1 MKAISLV
8 ASTLMLSVLTTTAL
22 SQSAHKENAPKSDG
36 QQAPAQL
43 AFARLATLAGNW
55 TGQAAVVA
63 QPGTSAPMRVS
74 LRVTSGGS
82 ALLQE
87 MLPQV
92 RSDDPSNGDND
103 PITMLYVEDD
113 RLILLMY
120 CDGGKNRARMA
131 GTLSTDGKT
140 ATFNFLDVS
149 GDTKYGHMHH
159 AVFTFIDTDHHT
171 EDWTYMMPDGK
182 PVQGHVDLVRA
193 KRG

>member
-1 MKAISLV
+1 VKAISFV
-8 ASTLMLSVLTTTAL
+8 ASTVILCVSTTTAL
-22 SQSAHKENAPKSDG
+22 AQSAQSGNAPKSDA

-55 TGQAAVVA
+55 TGQASVA
-63 QPGTSAPMRVS
+63 ANPAMSAPMRVS

-87 MLPQV
+87 MLPQA

-103 PITMLYVEDD
+103 PVTMLYVEDD

-131 GTLSTDGKT
+131 GKLSPDGKT
-140 ATFNFLDVS
+140 ATFDFLDVS
-149 GDTKYGHMHH
+149 GGTKYGYMHH
-159 AVFTFIDTDHHT
+159 AMFTFIDADHHA

-193 KRG
+193 KHN

>member
-1 MKAISLV
+1 MKAISVV

-22 SQSAHKENAPKSDG
+22 SQSAQRDNAPKSDG
-36 QQAPAQL
+36 QRASAEL

-55 TGQAAVVA
+55 TGQAGVEQ
-63 QPGTSAPMRVS
+63 QPGMSAPMRVS

-87 MLPQV
+87 MLPEG

-103 PITMLYVEDD
+103 PITMLYVEDG

-120 CDGGKNRARMA
+120 CDGGKNRARLT

-140 ATFNFLDVS
+140 ATFDFLDVS
-149 GDTKYGHMHH
+149 GGTKYGYMHR
-159 AVFTFIDTDHHT
+159 AVFTFIDADHHT
-171 EDWTYMMPDGK
+171 EDWTYMMPGGK

-193 KRG
+193 KRS

>member
-1 MKAISLV
+1 MKAISFV
-8 ASTLMLSVLTTTAL
+8 ASTLILSVSTTTAL
-22 SQSAHKENAPKSDG
+22 AQAAQRENAPKSDG
-36 QQAPAQL
+36 QQAAAQL

-55 TGQAAVVA
+55 TGQAAVAA
-63 QPGTSAPMRVS
+63 QPGMSAPMRVS

-82 ALLQE
+82 ALLHE
-87 MLPQV
+87 MVPEV

-103 PITMLYVEDD
+103 PITMLYVEDN

-120 CDGGKNRARMA
+120 CDGGRNRARMA

-140 ATFNFLDVS
+140 ATFDFLDVS
-149 GDTKYGHMHH
+149 GGTKYGHMHH
-159 AVFTFIDTDHHT
+159 AVFTLIDPDHHS
-171 EDWTYMMPDGK
+171 EDWTYMTPDGK

>member
-1 MKAISLV
+1 MKVISFV
-8 ASTLMLSVLTTTAL
+8 ASTLILSVSTTTAL
-22 SQSAHKENAPKSDG
+22 AQAAQKENAPKPDG
-36 QQAPAQL
+36 QQTSAQV

-55 TGQAAVVA
+55 SGQATVVA
-63 QPGTSAPMRVS
+63 QPGMNAPMRVS

-87 MLPQV
+87 MLPQA
-92 RSDDPSNGDND
+92 RADDPSNGDND
-103 PITMLYVEDD
+103 PITMLYVDDD

-140 ATFNFLDVS
+140 ATFDFLDVT
-149 GDTKYGHMHH
+149 GGTKYGYMHH
-159 AVFTFIDTDHHT
+159 AVFTLIDTDHHS

-182 PVQGHVDLVRA
+182 AVQGHVELVRA
-193 KRG
+193 KHG

>member
-1 MKAISLV
+1 MRAISFV
-8 ASTLMLSVLTTTAL
+8 ASTLMLSVSTTTAL
-22 SQSAHKENAPKSDG
+22 SQSAQRENAPKSDA
-36 QQAPAQL
+36 QQESAQL

-55 TGQAAVVA
+55 TGQATVAA
-63 QPGTSAPMRVS
+63 QPGMSAPMRMS

-92 RSDDPSNGDND
+92 RSDDPGNGDND
-103 PITMLYVEDD
+103 PVTMLYVEDH

-140 ATFNFLDVS
+140 ATFDFLDVS
-149 GDTKYGHMHH
+149 GGTKYGYMHH
-159 AVFTFIDTDHHT
+159 AVFTFIDADHHA

-193 KRG
+193 RRS

>member
-1 MKAISLV
+1 MKAISFV
-8 ASTLMLSVLTTTAL
+8 ASTLILSVSTTTAL
-22 SQSAHKENAPKSDG
+22 AQSAQSGNAAESDG

-55 TGQAAVVA
+55 TGQAAVA
-63 QPGTSAPMRVS
+63 GKPGMSAPMRVS

-92 RSDDPSNGDND
+92 KSDDPSNGDDD

-131 GTLSTDGKT
+131 GKLSPDGKT
-140 ATFNFLDVS
+140 VAFDFLDVS
-149 GDTKYGHMHH
+149 GGTRFGHMHN
-159 AVFTFIDTDHHT
+159 AVFTLIDADHHT
-171 EDWTYMMPDGK
+171 EEWTYMMPDGK

-193 KRG
+193 ERR

>member
-1 MKAISLV
+1 LAQ
-8 ASTLMLSVLTTTAL
+8 AA
-22 SQSAHKENAPKSDG
+22 QRENAPRSDG
-36 QQAPAQL
+36 QQAAAQL

-63 QPGTSAPMRVS
+63 QPEMTAPMRMS

-82 ALLQE
+82 ALLHE
-87 MLPQV
+87 MLPQG

-103 PITMLYVEDD
+103 PITMLYVEND

-131 GTLSTDGKT
+131 GTLSADGKT
-140 ATFNFLDVS
+140 ATFDFLDVS

-159 AVFTFIDTDHHT
+159 AVFTLIDTDHHS
-171 EDWTYMMPDGK
+171 EDWTYMTPGGK
-182 PVQGHVDLVRA
+182 AVTGHVELVRA

>member
-8 ASTLMLSVLTTTAL
+8 VTTLMLSVLTTTAS
-22 SQSAHKENAPKSDG
+22 SQSAQREKSPKSDG
-36 QQAPAQL
+36 QQASAES

-55 TGQAAVVA
+55 TGQAGVVE
-63 QPGTSAPMRVS
+63 QPGMGAPMRVS

-87 MLPQV
+87 MLPEG
-92 RSDDPSNGDND
+92 RPDDPGNGDND
-103 PITMLYVEDD
+103 PITMLYVEDG

-120 CDGGKNRARMA
+120 CDGGKNRARLS

-140 ATFNFLDVS
+140 ATFDFLDVS
-149 GDTKYGHMHH
+149 GGTKYGYMQH
-159 AVFTFIDTDHHT
+159 AVFTLIDTDHHT
-171 EDWTYMMPDGK
+171 EDWTYMMPGGK

>member
-1 MKAISLV
+1 MKAISFL
-8 ASTLMLSVLTTTAL
+8 ASTLILSVSTTTAL
-22 SQSAHKENAPKSDG
+22 AQAAQREKTPKSDG
-36 QQAPAQL
+36 QSGAAQL
-43 AFARLATLAGNW
+43 AFDRLASLAGNW

-63 QPGTSAPMRVS
+63 QPEMSAPMRMS

-82 ALLQE
+82 ALLHE
-87 MLPQV
+87 MLPQG

-103 PITMLYVEDD
+103 PITMLYVEND

-140 ATFNFLDVS
+140 ATFDFLDVS

-159 AVFTFIDTDHHT
+159 AVFTLIDTDHHS
-171 EDWTYMMPDGK
+171 EDWTYMTPDGK
-182 PVQGHVDLVRA
+182 AVTGHVELVRA

>member
-1 MKAISLV
+1 MRAISFV
-8 ASTLMLSVLTTTAL
+8 ASTLMLSVSTTTAL
-22 SQSAHKENAPKSDG
+22 SQSAQRENAPKSDG
-36 QQAPAQL
+36 QQASAQL

-63 QPGTSAPMRVS
+63 QPGMSAPMRVS

-120 CDGGKNRARMA
+120 CDGGKNRARLA

-140 ATFNFLDVS
+140 ATFDFLDVS
-149 GDTKYGHMHH
+149 GGTKYGYMHH
-159 AVFTFIDTDHHT
+159 AVFTLIDTDHHR

-182 PVQGHVDLVRA
+182 PVQGHIDLVRA